1 MAILAT
7 HNLVKKYSKRTVVDH
22 VSINVEQGEIV
33 GLLGPNGAG
42 KTTTFYMMVG
52 LIKAN
57 EGRITLD
64 DEDITS
70 LPMYRR
76 ARRGIGYLSQEPST
90 YRKLTVAENVA
101 SVLEFMDLSSD
112 QTFSFP
118 KRKSLIKKKRRG
130 ISSDERKQ
138 RQEKLL
144 NDLGIA
150 HLAKHKAYT
159 LSGGERRRVE
169 IARVL
174 ASEPSFI
181 LLDEPFTGI
190 DPKAVKDIQKII
202 LQLHNLGL
210 GVFVT
215 DHSAIDT
222 LEIVDRAY
230 LISDGK
236 IELSGT
242 PEELVKSELAR
253 KLYFGDEFQS
263 RFYRRET

>member
-7 HNLVKKYSKRTVVDH
+7 HNLVKKYTKRTVVDH

-57 EGRITLD
+57 EGKITLD

-70 LPMYRR
+70 LPMYKR
-76 ARRGIGYLSQEPST
+76 ARLGIGYLSQDPST
-90 YRKLTVAENVA
+90 YRKLTVEENVA
-101 SVLEFMDLSSD
+101 SVLEFMDLSA
-112 QTFSFP
+112 
-118 KRKSLIKKKRRG
+118 
-130 ISSDERKQ
+130 DERKQ

-144 NDLGIA
+144 KDLGIN

-159 LSGGERRRVE
+159 LSGGERRRLE

-174 ASEPSFI
+174 AAEPSFI

-215 DHSAIDT
+215 DHSAVDT

-230 LISDGK
+230 LISGGK

-263 RFYRRET
+263 RFYRR

>member
-1 MAILAT
+1 MATLAT
-7 HNLVKKYSKRTVVDH
+7 DNLVKKYSKRTVVDH

-42 KTTTFYMMVG
+42 KTTTFYMIVG

-57 EGRITLD
+57 DGRITLD
-64 DEDITS
+64 DEDITP
-70 LPMYRR
+70 LPMYKR
-76 ARRGIGYLSQEPST
+76 ARLGIGYLSQDPSI
-90 YRKLTVAENVA
+90 YRKLSVEDNIA

-112 QTFSFP
+112 ERNN
-118 KRKSLIKKKRRG
+118 RK
-130 ISSDERKQ
+130 
-138 RQEKLL
+138 EKLL
-144 NDLGIA
+144 GDLGIS

-215 DHSAIDT
+215 DHSAVDT

-230 LISDGK
+230 LISGGK

-242 PEELVKSELAR
+242 PEELIDSEIAR

-263 RFYRRET
+263 RFHRRLN

>member
-1 MAILAT
+1 MAKLAT
-7 HNLVKKYSKRTVVDH
+7 HDLVKKYSKRTVVDN

-42 KTTTFYMMVG
+42 KTTTFYMIVG

-70 LPMYRR
+70 LPMYKR
-76 ARRGIGYLSQEPST
+76 ARLGIGYLSQEPST
-90 YRKLTVAENVA
+90 YRKLTVEENVA
-101 SVLEFMDLSSD
+101 SVLEFMDLD
-112 QTFSFP
+112 
-118 KRKSLIKKKRRG
+118 
-130 ISSDERKQ
+130 SDERRN

-144 NDLGIA
+144 KDLGIT

-174 ASEPSFI
+174 ASEPAFI

-202 LQLHNLGL
+202 LQLNSLGL
-210 GVFVT
+210 GVFIT

-242 PEELVKSELAR
+242 PEELIKSEIAR
-253 KLYFGDEFQS
+253 RLYFGDEFQS
-263 RFYRRET
+263 RFYRRETW

>member
-1 MAILAT
+1 MAKLAT
-7 HNLVKKYSKRTVVDH
+7 HDLVKKYSKRTVVDH

-42 KTTTFYMMVG
+42 KTTTFYMIVG

-70 LPMYRR
+70 LPMYKR
-76 ARRGIGYLSQEPST
+76 ARLGIGYLSQEPST
-90 YRKLTVAENVA
+90 YRKLTVEENVA
-101 SVLEFMDLSSD
+101 SVLEFMDLD
-112 QTFSFP
+112 
-118 KRKSLIKKKRRG
+118 
-130 ISSDERKQ
+130 SDERRN

-144 NDLGIA
+144 NDLGITP
-150 HLAKHKAYT
+150 LAKHKAYT

-174 ASEPSFI
+174 ASKPAFI

-202 LQLHNLGL
+202 LQLNNLGL
-210 GVFVT
+210 GVFIT
-215 DHSAIDT
+215 DHSAVDT

-230 LISDGK
+230 LLSDGQ

-242 PEELVKSELAR
+242 PEELIKSEIAR
-253 KLYFGDEFQS
+253 RLYFGDEFQS

>member
-1 MAILAT
+1 MAKLAT
-7 HNLVKKYSKRTVVDH
+7 HDLVKKYSKRTVVDH

-57 EGRITLD
+57 DGRITLD

-76 ARRGIGYLSQEPST
+76 ARLGIGYLSQEPST
-90 YRKLTVAENVA
+90 YRKLTVEENVA

-112 QTFSFP
+112 
-118 KRKSLIKKKRRG
+118 
-130 ISSDERKQ
+130 ERKH

-144 NDLGIA
+144 KDLGISQ
-150 HLAKHKAYT
+150 LAKHKAYT

-169 IARVL
+169 IARAL

-210 GVFVT
+210 GVFLT
-215 DHSAIDT
+215 DHSAVDT

>member
-22 VSINVEQGEIV
+22 VSINVGQGEIV

-70 LPMYRR
+70 LPMYKR
-76 ARRGIGYLSQEPST
+76 ARLGIGYLSQDPST
-90 YRKLTVAENVA
+90 YRKLTVEENVA
-101 SVLEFMDLSSD
+101 SVLEFMDLS
-112 QTFSFP
+112 
-118 KRKSLIKKKRRG
+118 I
-130 ISSDERKQ
+130 DERKH

-144 NDLGIA
+144 TDLGID

-169 IARVL
+169 IARAL

-215 DHSAIDT
+215 DHSAVDT

-242 PEELVKSELAR
+242 PEELVKSEIAR

-263 RFYRRET
+263 RFYRQSTTPPDS

>member
-1 MAILAT
+1 MAKLAT
-7 HNLVKKYSKRTVVDH
+7 HDLVKKYSKRTVVDH

-57 EGRITLD
+57 DGRITLD

-76 ARRGIGYLSQEPST
+76 ARLGIGYLSQEPST
-90 YRKLTVAENVA
+90 YRKLTVEENVA

-112 QTFSFP
+112 
-118 KRKSLIKKKRRG
+118 
-130 ISSDERKQ
+130 ERKH

-144 NDLGIA
+144 KDLGISQ
-150 HLAKHKAYT
+150 LAKHKAYT

-169 IARVL
+169 IARAL

-210 GVFVT
+210 GVFLT
-215 DHSAIDT
+215 DHSAVDT

-263 RFYRRET
+263 RFYRRQ

>member
-1 MAILAT
+1 MAKLAT
-7 HNLVKKYSKRTVVDH
+7 HDLVKKYSKRTVVNQ
-22 VSINVEQGEIV
+22 VSIDVEQGKIV

-57 EGRITLD
+57 GGRITLD
-64 DEDITS
+64 DEDITP
-70 LPMYRR
+70 LPMYKR
-76 ARRGIGYLSQEPST
+76 ARLGIGYLSQDPSI
-90 YRKLTVAENVA
+90 YRKLTVEENIA
-101 SVLEFMDLSSD
+101 SVLEFMD
-112 QTFSFP
+112 F
-118 KRKSLIKKKRRG
+118 
-130 ISSDERKQ
+130 SSDERKN

-144 NDLGIA
+144 EDLGITR
-150 HLAKHKAYT
+150 LAKHKAYT

-202 LQLHNLGL
+202 LQLHDLGL

-215 DHSAIDT
+215 DHSAVDT

-242 PEELVKSELAR
+242 PEELIESEIAR

-263 RFYRRET
+263 RFYRN

>member
-1 MAILAT
+1 MAKLAT
-7 HNLVKKYSKRTVVDH
+7 YNLVKKYSKRTVVDH

-57 EGRITLD
+57 DGRITLD

-76 ARRGIGYLSQEPST
+76 ARLGIGYLSQEPST
-90 YRKLTVAENVA
+90 YRKLTVEENVA

-112 QTFSFP
+112 
-118 KRKSLIKKKRRG
+118 
-130 ISSDERKQ
+130 ERKH

-144 NDLGIA
+144 KDLGISQ
-150 HLAKHKAYT
+150 LAKHKAYT

-169 IARVL
+169 IARAL

-210 GVFVT
+210 GVFLT
-215 DHSAIDT
+215 DHSAVDT

>member
-7 HNLVKKYSKRTVVDH
+7 HNLVKKYTKRTVVDH

-70 LPMYRR
+70 LPMYKR
-76 ARRGIGYLSQEPST
+76 ARLGIGYLSQDPST
-90 YRKLTVAENVA
+90 YRKLTVEENVA
-101 SVLEFMDLSSD
+101 SVLEFMDLSA
-112 QTFSFP
+112 
-118 KRKSLIKKKRRG
+118 
-130 ISSDERKQ
+130 DERKQ
-138 RQEKLL
+138 HQEKLL
-144 NDLGIA
+144 KDLGID

-174 ASEPSFI
+174 AAEPSFI

-215 DHSAIDT
+215 DHSAVDT

-230 LISDGK
+230 LISGGK

-263 RFYRRET
+263 RFYRR

>member
-1 MAILAT
+1 
-7 HNLVKKYSKRTVVDH
+7 
-22 VSINVEQGEIV
+22 
-33 GLLGPNGAG
+33 
-42 KTTTFYMMVG
+42 
-52 LIKAN
+52 
-57 EGRITLD
+57 
-64 DEDITS
+64 
-70 LPMYRR
+70 
-76 ARRGIGYLSQEPST
+76 
-90 YRKLTVAENVA
+90 
-101 SVLEFMDLSSD
+101 MDLSSD
-112 QTFSFP
+112 
-118 KRKSLIKKKRRG
+118 
-130 ISSDERKQ
+130 ERKH

-144 NDLGIA
+144 KDLGISQ
-150 HLAKHKAYT
+150 LAKHKAYT

-174 ASEPSFI
+174 AAKPSFI

-215 DHSAIDT
+215 DHSAVDT

-263 RFYRRET
+263 RFYRR